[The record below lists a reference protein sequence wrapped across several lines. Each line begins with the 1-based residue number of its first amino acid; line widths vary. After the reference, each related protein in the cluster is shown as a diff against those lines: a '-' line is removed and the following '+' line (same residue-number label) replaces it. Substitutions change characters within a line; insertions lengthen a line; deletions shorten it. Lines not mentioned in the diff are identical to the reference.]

1 MNRIIIAAVVALLI
15 IFGLNSLFVVNQGH
29 SALLLQFGRV
39 VRTDYQPGLHAKIP
53 LLQQVAEF
61 DDRIQSLDA
70 QPQPYITA
78 EKKSVNVNFY
88 VKWRIADTT
97 AFYNATGGDALQA
110 AQRLMPLINDALRAQ
125 FNTHKLD
132 EIIAGG
138 SQQITEQSRAVADA
152 AARKSLG
159 MEVIDVRIKGID
171 LPDEV
176 SAAVYKRMRAE
187 QVQVAN
193 ELRSSGQ
200 EAKARI
206 QADADRQVVVLKADA
221 ERDAEKVRGDG
232 DAQAA
237 AIYAQS
243 YGQDPEFYNFY
254 RSLIAYST
262 AFKNG
267 RGVLILKPDSEFL
280 HYFDDPSPKR

>member
-1 MNRIIIAAVVALLI
+1 
-15 IFGLNSLFVVNQGH
+15 
-29 SALLLQFGRV
+29 
-39 VRTDYQPGLHAKIP
+39 
-53 LLQQVAEF
+53 
-61 DDRIQSLDA
+61 
-70 QPQPYITA
+70 
-78 EKKSVNVNFY
+78 
-88 VKWRIADTT
+88 
-97 AFYNATGGDALQA
+97 
-110 AQRLMPLINDALRAQ
+110 
-125 FNTHKLD
+125 
-132 EIIAGG
+132 
-138 SQQITEQSRAVADA
+138 VADA

>member
-1 MNRIIIAAVVALLI
+1 MNKIIIAAAIALLI
-15 IFGLNSLFVVNQGH
+15 ILGLNSFFVVGEGQ
-29 SALLLQFGRV
+29 SAMLLQFGHI
-39 VRTDYQPGLHAKIP
+39 VRADYPPGLYGKIP
-53 LLQQVAEF
+53 LIQQVEEF
-61 DDRIQSLDA
+61 DNRILSLDP
-70 QPQPYITA
+70 QPQQYLSA
-78 EKKSVNVNFY
+78 GKKSVNVNFY
-88 VKWRIADTT
+88 VKWRIANATT
-97 AFYNATGGDALQA
+97 YYAATGGDSLQA
-110 AQRLMPLINDALRAQ
+110 AQRLMPLVNDALRAQ
-125 FNTHKLD
+125 FNAHKLD
-132 EIIAGG
+132 DIVAGG
-138 SQQITEQSRAVADA
+138 SEPIAEQSRDAADA

-159 MEVIDVRIKGID
+159 MQVVDVRIKGID

-176 SAAVYKRMRAE
+176 NASVYKRMRAE

>member
-15 IFGLNSLFVVNQGH
+15 ILGLNSLFVVNQGH

>member
-15 IFGLNSLFVVNQGH
+15 ILGLNSLFVVNQGH

-267 RGVLILKPDSEFL
+267 KGVLILKPDSEFL
-280 HYFDDPSPKR
+280 RYFDDPSPKR

>member
-15 IFGLNSLFVVNQGH
+15 ILGLNSLFVVNQGH

-280 HYFDDPSPKR
+280 HYFDDPSPKH

>member
-15 IFGLNSLFVVNQGH
+15 ILGLNSLFVVNQGH

-97 AFYNATGGDALQA
+97 AFYNATGGDPLQA

>member
-1 MNRIIIAAVVALLI
+1 MNRIIVAAVIALLI
-15 IFGLNSLFVVNQGH
+15 ILGLNSLFVVREGH
-29 SALLLQFGRV
+29 NALLLQFGRV
-39 VRTDYQPGLHAKIP
+39 ERSNYRPGLHAKIP
-53 LLQQVAEF
+53 LMQQVVEF
-61 DDRIQSLDA
+61 DNRILSLDV
-70 QPQPYITA
+70 QPQQYITA
-78 EKKSVNVNFY
+78 DKKSVDVNFY
-88 VKWRIADTT
+88 VKWRIANAT
-97 AFYNATGGDALQA
+97 AYYGATGGDPLQA
-110 AQRLMPLINDALRAQ
+110 AQRLTPLINDALRAQ
-125 FNTHKLD
+125 FNTRKLD
-132 EIIAGG
+132 DIIAGG
-138 SQQITEQSRAVADA
+138 TQQITEQARTIADA

-171 LPDEV
+171 LPAEV
-176 SAAVYKRMRAE
+176 NAAVYKRMRAE
-187 QVQVAN
+187 QAQVAN
-193 ELRSSGQ
+193 QLRSAGQ
-200 EAKARI
+200 EAKTRI

-267 RGVLILKPDSEFL
+267 KGVLILKPDAEFL
-280 HYFDDPSPKR
+280 RYFDDPSPKH

>member
-1 MNRIIIAAVVALLI
+1 MNKVIIAAVVAALI
-15 IFGLNSLFVVNQGH
+15 ILGLNSLFVVNEGH
-29 SALLLQFGRV
+29 SALLLQFGRI
-39 VRTDYQPGLHAKIP
+39 VRADEQPGLHAKIP
-53 LLQQVAEF
+53 LLQQVVPI
-61 DDRIQSLDA
+61 DNRILSLDA
-70 QPQPYITA
+70 QPQQYTTA
-78 EKKSVNVNFY
+78 EKKSVDVNFY
-88 VKWRIADTT
+88 VKWRIANAT
-97 AFYNATGGDALQA
+97 AYYGATGGDSLQA

-125 FNTHKLD
+125 FSTHKLD
-132 EIIAGG
+132 DIIAGG
-138 SQQITEQSRAVADA
+138 TQQITEQSRTVADA

-159 MEVIDVRIKGID
+159 MEVVDVRIKGID
-171 LPDEV
+171 LPAEV
-176 SAAVYKRMRAE
+176 DAAVYKRMRAE
-187 QVQVAN
+187 QVQIAN
-193 ELRSSGQ
+193 QLRSAGQ
-200 EAKARI
+200 EAKTRI

-267 RGVLILKPDSEFL
+267 KGVLILKPDSEFL
-280 HYFDDPSPKR
+280 RYFDDPSPKH

>member
-15 IFGLNSLFVVNQGH
+15 ILGLNSLFVVNQGH

-138 SQQITEQSRAVADA
+138 SQQITEQSRAMADA

>member
-15 IFGLNSLFVVNQGH
+15 ILGLNSLFVVNQGH

-138 SQQITEQSRAVADA
+138 SQQITEQSRAMADA

-280 HYFDDPSPKR
+280 HYFDDPSPKH